1 MSQAKVEKH
10 KQEKYNRKNTPKQSR
25 IKEYLGYAA
34 ATLVALAL
42 IIYFGYSVAIET
54 GLYKPEETTT
64 AYVSSIT
71 AEELASQL
79 DSSGDAIGFYNEAK
93 AEAEKET
100 TEEEASKEEATTVA
114 EEETS
119 KEDK

>member
-54 GLYKPEETTT
+54 GLYKPEETTCLCNG
-64 AYVSSIT
+64 SIT
-71 AEELASQL
+71 AKNSFTL
-79 DSSGDAIGFYNEAK
+79 DSSGMLSVLQEAK
-93 AEAEKET
+93 AEAE
-100 TEEEASKEEATTVA
+100 TEATKEEASTGKLLLLLN
-114 EEETS
+114 
-119 KEDK
+119 KKHQRRQINL